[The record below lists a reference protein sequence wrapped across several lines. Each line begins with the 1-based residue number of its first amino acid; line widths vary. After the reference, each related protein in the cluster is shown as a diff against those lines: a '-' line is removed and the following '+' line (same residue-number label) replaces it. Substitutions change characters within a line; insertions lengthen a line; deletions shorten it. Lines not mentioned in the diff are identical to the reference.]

1 MTKKQKKAIND
12 LMRRKIAFDRYVKQ
26 CLENKTEDMVLIA
39 IVSSNGE
46 FRWWNKENETDR
58 CR

>member
-1 MTKKQKKAIND
+1 MTKKQKKAINN

-26 CLENKTEDMVLIA
+26 CLENKTEDMVLIS

-46 FRWWNKENETDR
+46 FEWWNKENDTQI
-58 CR
+58 